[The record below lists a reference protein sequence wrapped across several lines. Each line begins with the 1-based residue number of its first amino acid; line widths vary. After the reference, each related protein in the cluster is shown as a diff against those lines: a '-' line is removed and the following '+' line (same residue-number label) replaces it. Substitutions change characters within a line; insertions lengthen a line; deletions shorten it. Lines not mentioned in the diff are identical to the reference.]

1 MNAINPHISSQFD
14 ADLDE
19 IRSLVMSMGGL
30 VEQQFDSA
38 LRALLDNNVELGQA
52 AASGDYKVNNHEV
65 EIDQRVIDTIATR
78 QPAASDLRFLFTT
91 VKVVGDLERI
101 GDKAEKIGRLA
112 LAIQPLM
119 NGYSFAN
126 DMRSMSVMV
135 QKMLHDALDAFARM
149 DADAAMS
156 IKNTDK
162 LVNATYRAVLADLMK
177 HMSENPNT
185 LDLSLDILWC
195 LRSIERVGD
204 HVTNIC
210 EYIVFLVKGQDIR
223 HTTRDD
229 MMKEI
234 TE

>member
-1 MNAINPHISSQFD
+1 MNTLSPHISTQFD
-14 ADLDE
+14 ADLEE

-38 LRALLDNNVELGQA
+38 LRALLENNIELGQS
-52 AASGDYKVNNHEV
+52 AASGDYQVNNHEV

-78 QPAASDLRFLFTT
+78 QPAANDLRFLFTAI
-91 VKVVGDLERI
+91 KVVNDLERI

-119 NGYSFAN
+119 NGYSFAQDIRGMGN
-126 DMRSMSVMV
+126 MV

-149 DADAAMS
+149 DADAALL
-156 IKNTDK
+156 IKSTDK
-162 LVNATYRAVLADLMK
+162 EVNATYRAVLADLMQ
-177 HMSENPNT
+177 HMAENPNT
-185 LDLSLDILWC
+185 LDLSMDILWC

-210 EYIVFLVKGQDIR
+210 EYIVFLVKGKDIR
-223 HTTRDD
+223 HITRED
-229 MMKEI
+229 MIKEL

>member
-19 IRSLVMSMGGL
+19 IRSLVMGMGGL

-38 LRALLDNNVELGQA
+38 LRALLENNVELGQS
-52 AASGDYKVNNHEV
+52 AASGDYQVNNHEV

-78 QPAASDLRFLFTT
+78 QPTANDLRFLFTT
-91 VKVVGDLERI
+91 VKVVSDLERI

-126 DMRSMSVMV
+126 DLRGMSVMV

-156 IKNTDK
+156 IKSTDK
-162 LVNATYRAVLADLMK
+162 EVNATYRVVLADLMQ
-177 HMSENPNT
+177 HMSDNPNT
-185 LDLSLDILWC
+185 LDLSMNILWC

-210 EYIVFLVKGQDIR
+210 EYIVFLVKGKDIR

>member
-1 MNAINPHISSQFD
+1 MNALNPHISSQFD
-14 ADLDE
+14 ADLEE

-38 LRALLDNNVELGQA
+38 LRALLENNVELGQA
-52 AASGDYKVNNHEV
+52 AASGDYQVNNHEV
-65 EIDQRVIDTIATR
+65 EIDQRVIDAIATR
-78 QPAASDLRFLFTT
+78 QPTANDLRFLFTT
-91 VKVVGDLERI
+91 VKVVADLERI

-112 LAIQPLM
+112 LTIQPLM
-119 NGYSFAN
+119 NGYTFAS
-126 DMRSMSVMV
+126 DLRGMSVMV

-162 LVNATYRAVLADLMK
+162 EVNATYRVVLADLMQ
-177 HMSENPNT
+177 HMSNNPNT
-185 LDLSLDILWC
+185 LDLSMDLLWC

-210 EYIVFLVKGQDIR
+210 EYIVFLVKGKDVR

-229 MMKEI
+229 MLKEI

>member
-1 MNAINPHISSQFD
+1 MNALNPHISSQFD
-14 ADLDE
+14 ADLEE

-38 LRALLDNNVELGQA
+38 LRALLENNVELGQA
-52 AASGDYKVNNHEV
+52 AASGDYQVNNHEV
-65 EIDQRVIDTIATR
+65 EIDQRVIDAIATR
-78 QPAASDLRFLFTT
+78 QPTANDLRFLFTT
-91 VKVVGDLERI
+91 VKVVADLERI

-112 LAIQPLM
+112 LTIQPLM
-119 NGYSFAN
+119 NGYTFAN
-126 DMRSMSVMV
+126 DLRGMSVMV

-162 LVNATYRAVLADLMK
+162 EVNATYRVVLADLMQ
-177 HMSENPNT
+177 HMSNNPNT
-185 LDLSLDILWC
+185 LDLSMDLLWC

-210 EYIVFLVKGQDIR
+210 EYIVFLVKGKDVR

-229 MMKEI
+229 MLKEI
-234 TE
+234 IE

>member
-1 MNAINPHISSQFD
+1 MNAINPHISTQFD
-14 ADLDE
+14 ADLEE

-52 AASGDYKVNNHEV
+52 AASGDYQVNNHEV

-78 QPAASDLRFLFTT
+78 QPTANDLRFLFTT
-91 VKVVGDLERI
+91 VKVVSDLERI

-119 NGYSFAN
+119 NGYSFAS
-126 DMRSMSVMV
+126 DIRSMSTMV

-149 DADAAMS
+149 DAEAAMT

-162 LVNATYRAVLADLMK
+162 EVNATYRVVLADLMK
-177 HMSENPNT
+177 HMSDNPNT
-185 LDLSLDILWC
+185 LDLSMDILWC

-210 EYIVFLVKGQDIR
+210 EYVVFLVKGKDVR

-229 MMKEI
+229 MMEDI
-234 TE
+234 TA

>member
-1 MNAINPHISSQFD
+1 MNAINPHISTQFD
-14 ADLDE
+14 ADLEE

-38 LRALLDNNVELGQA
+38 LRALLENNVELGQS
-52 AASGDYKVNNHEV
+52 AASGDYQVNNHEI

-78 QPAASDLRFLFTT
+78 QPTANDLRFLFTT
-91 VKVVGDLERI
+91 VKVVSDLERI

-119 NGYSFAN
+119 NGYSFVN
-126 DMRSMSVMV
+126 DLRGMSVMV

-149 DADAAMS
+149 DADAAMI

-162 LVNATYRAVLADLMK
+162 EVNATYRVVLADLMQ
-177 HMSENPNT
+177 HMSDNPNT
-185 LDLSLDILWC
+185 LDLSMDILWC

-210 EYIVFLVKGQDIR
+210 EYIVFLVKGKDVR

-229 MMKEI
+229 MLKEI

>member
-14 ADLDE
+14 ADLEE

-38 LRALLDNNVELGQA
+38 LRALLENNVELGQA
-52 AASGDYKVNNHEV
+52 AASGDYQVNNHEV
-65 EIDQRVIDTIATR
+65 EIDQRVIDTIAIR
-78 QPAASDLRFLFTT
+78 QPTANDLRFLFTT

-119 NGYSFAN
+119 NGYSFAA
-126 DMRSMSVMV
+126 DLHSMSVMV

-149 DADAAMS
+149 DADAAMT

-162 LVNATYRAVLADLMK
+162 EVNATYRLVLADLMK
-177 HMSENPNT
+177 HMSDNPNT
-185 LDLSLDILWC
+185 LDLSMDILWC

-210 EYIVFLVKGQDIR
+210 EYIVFLVKGKDVR

-229 MMKEI
+229 MMTEI

>member
-1 MNAINPHISSQFD
+1 MNALNPHISSQFD
-14 ADLDE
+14 ADLEE

-38 LRALLDNNVELGQA
+38 LRALLENNVELGQA
-52 AASGDYKVNNHEV
+52 AATGDYQVNNHEV
-65 EIDQRVIDTIATR
+65 EIDQRVIDAIAMR
-78 QPAASDLRFLFTT
+78 QPTANDLRFLFTT
-91 VKVVGDLERI
+91 VKVVSDLERI

-112 LAIQPLM
+112 LTIQPLM
-119 NGYSFAN
+119 NGYTFTNDLRDMSF
-126 DMRSMSVMV
+126 MV

-162 LVNATYRAVLADLMK
+162 EVNATYRRVLADLMQ
-177 HMSENPNT
+177 HMSDNPNT
-185 LDLSLDILWC
+185 LDLSMNILWC

-210 EYIVFLVKGQDIR
+210 EYVVFLVKGKDVR

>member
-1 MNAINPHISSQFD
+1 MNTLNPHISSQFD
-14 ADLDE
+14 ADLEE

-30 VEQQFDSA
+30 VEQQLDSA
-38 LRALLDNNVELGQA
+38 LRALLENNIELGQA
-52 AASGDYKVNNHEV
+52 AASGDYQVNNHEV

-78 QPAASDLRFLFTT
+78 QPTANDLRFLFTT
-91 VKVVGDLERI
+91 VKVVGDMERI

-119 NGYSFAN
+119 NGYPFAA
-126 DMRSMSVMV
+126 DMRTMGTMV

-149 DADAAMS
+149 DADAAEA
-156 IKNTDK
+156 IKNSDK
-162 LVNATYRAVLADLMK
+162 DVNATYRVVLTDLMQ
-177 HMSENPNT
+177 HMSDNPNT
-185 LDLSLDILWC
+185 MDLSLDILWC

-210 EYIVFLVKGQDIR
+210 EYIIFLVKGKDVR
-223 HTTRDD
+223 HTKRED
-229 MMKEI
+229 MIKEI

>member
-1 MNAINPHISSQFD
+1 MNAINPHISKQFD
-14 ADLDE
+14 ADLEE

-38 LRALLDNNVELGQA
+38 LRALLENNVELGQA
-52 AASGDYKVNNHEV
+52 AASGDYQVNNHEV

-78 QPAASDLRFLFTT
+78 QPTANDLRFLFTT
-91 VKVVGDLERI
+91 VKVTGDLERI

-119 NGYSFAN
+119 NGYSFAS
-126 DMRSMSVMV
+126 DIRSMSTMV

-149 DADAAMS
+149 DADAAMT

-162 LVNATYRAVLADLMK
+162 EVNATYRVVLADLMK
-177 HMSENPNT
+177 HMSDNPNT
-185 LDLSLDILWC
+185 LDLSMDILWC

-210 EYIVFLVKGQDIR
+210 EYIVYLVKGQDVR

>member
-1 MNAINPHISSQFD
+1 MNAINPHISKQFD
-14 ADLDE
+14 ADLEE

-38 LRALLDNNVELGQA
+38 LRALLENNVELGQS
-52 AASGDYKVNNHEV
+52 AASGDYQVNNHEI

-78 QPAASDLRFLFTT
+78 QPTANDLRFLFTT
-91 VKVVGDLERI
+91 VKVVSDLERI

-119 NGYSFAN
+119 NGYSFVN
-126 DMRSMSVMV
+126 DLRGMSVMV

-149 DADAAMS
+149 DADAAMI

-162 LVNATYRAVLADLMK
+162 EVNATYRVVLADLMQ
-177 HMSENPNT
+177 HMSDNPNT
-185 LDLSLDILWC
+185 LDLSMDILWC

-210 EYIVFLVKGQDIR
+210 EYIVFLVKGKDVR

-229 MMKEI
+229 MLKEI